1 MISKREIWYN
11 GTIWRNKMTVDV
23 SWYADAFFAPLKNG
37 FCTFYEEDSGE
48 RTVFIEFL
56 NTANLDLKKLE
67 TIIRLHLPG
76 NQISDITIVSL
87 LKNLEYLGLKD
98 NRVTDIAPLKEL
110 KKLFYLD
117 LRNNPVNDPDTLDEL
132 KKRLGENLII

>member
-1 MISKREIWYN
+1 MA
-11 GTIWRNKMTVDV
+11 VDV
-23 SWYADAFFAPLKNG
+23 SWYADVFFAPLKNG

-56 NTANLDLKKLE
+56 NTANLDVKKLE

-76 NQISDITIVSL
+76 NQISDITILSL
-87 LKNLEYLGLKD
+87 LKNLEYLGMKD
-98 NRVTDIAPLKEL
+98 NQITDITPLKEL
-110 KKLFYLD
+110 KKLTYLD
-117 LRNNPVNDPDTLDEL
+117 LRNNPVNDAETINEL

>member
-1 MISKREIWYN
+1 
-11 GTIWRNKMTVDV
+11 MTVDV
-23 SWYADAFFAPLKNG
+23 TWYADAFFSPLTNG

-67 TIIRLHLPG
+67 TIIRLHLPR
-76 NQISDITIVSL
+76 NQITDITIMSL

-98 NRVTDIAPLKEL
+98 NEITDISPLKEL
-110 KKLFYLD
+110 KKLTYLD
-117 LRNNPVNDPDTLDEL
+117 LRNNPVNDPETLDEL
-132 KKRLGENLII
+132 KRQLGENLII